1 MKHLLIG
8 TVAAVFSLASAPL
21 SAQSA
26 NSASNSGSSSSNWSS
41 NQSGAQASIY
51 MDQRS
56 SGTTSTLKTAPPVTA
71 PSMGSGHPCGLG
83 SSAGISIIGGGISG
97 GNSRVDE
104 ACLLAQMGQGEA
116 ALIMIAARSGEACRA
131 LRQVNRISAN
141 SVCKGDK
148 VAKKP
153 SYTTRPVARPT
164 PYNKCVKNSEG
175 AIVFRRASGYSSAD
189 AKAACLKKMGYGQ

>member
-1 MKHLLIG
+1 MKRFLA
-8 TVAAVFSLASAPL
+8 AAVIAVFPLASAPA
-21 SAQSA
+21 SAQ
-26 NSASNSGSSSSNWSS
+26 NSTSTSNSGSSSSNWSS

-51 MDQRS
+51 LDQRS
-56 SGTTSTLKTAPPVTA
+56 GNGTATLKTAPPVTA

-131 LRQVNRISAN
+131 LRQVNRISPN

-153 SYTTRPVARPT
+153 SYGTTRPVARPT
-164 PYNKCVKNSEG
+164 PYNKCMKKPDG
-175 AIVFRRASGYSSAD
+175 TIVFRKAPGFSSEQ
-189 AKAACLKKMGYGQ
+189 AKGACLKKMGY